1 MRVLRTHISQSSIR
15 HPCECESSFSSE
27 WSEWIKIRQT
37 LFRVSSWL
45 CNLGQV
51 MGSLCALDP
60 VSMRRG
66 SWWFILDWDGDEE
79 EPDASRS
86 RYAIHTAIFFF
97 FLLCT
102 WILKA
107 RSLNTRQTSSEVG
120 MMSDLFMFPPGA
132 GTPRSCRSYLWN
144 ERLHLVGWD
153 CRLWWSRG
161 GGPQGGTQP
170 ACRGSAPGGEERGLR
185 LDRDRVTPGSAAG
198 LLCSLSG
205 SSLVKWSY

>member
-86 RYAIHTAIFFF
+86 RYAIHTALFFF
-97 FLLCT
+97 FALY
-102 WILKA
+102 
-107 RSLNTRQTSSEVG
+107 LNTQSQVFKYQADVIWSRDDVWSFYVSTRCWHATIMQK
-120 MMSDLFMFPPGA
+120 LFMEWKTASSGVGLPAVMEQRRRAPRRHTASVSGQRAWRWGA
-132 GTPRSCRSYLWN
+132 WALTGQRQSHTGLC
-144 ERLHLVGWD
+144 GW
-153 CRLWWSRG
+153 
-161 GGPQGGTQP
+161 
-170 ACRGSAPGGEERGLR
+170 
-185 LDRDRVTPGSAAG
+185 VTM
-198 LLCSLSG
+198 
-205 SSLVKWSY
+205 